1 MSTFFSLPIDF
12 IKCLCYFV
20 CVDFSLRIS
29 DWFRAYT
36 KWRRGYHAG
45 TSCGVS
51 ARLMFMPAL
60 TVDEIRRRFEL
71 SKEFNEIFDAFQQA
85 LCQRLEDI
93 ELYRQL
99 FWNHS
104 LSPDELQLFGEKLAK
119 EFSSISYDVY
129 MWLASVFEVTYS
141 RCDNYELALKYYRK
155 AAAVK
160 PFQPDPYLDAA
171 DCYEPDLN
179 IPPVSALI
187 AFLKEGVKTVPVPRT
202 LYQRLSHLYEIAGND
217 EMSDFCRRKAEE
229 GSHPPTETPPAQ

>member
-1 MSTFFSLPIDF
+1 
-12 IKCLCYFV
+12 
-20 CVDFSLRIS
+20 
-29 DWFRAYT
+29 
-36 KWRRGYHAG
+36 
-45 TSCGVS
+45 
-51 ARLMFMPAL
+51 MFMPAL

-71 SKEFNEIFDAFQQA
+71 SNEFNEIFDAFQQA

-229 GSHPPTETPPAQ
+229 SSQPPTEIPPAQ